1 MRTQSQE
8 RYLVDKK
15 GRPKAVVLGM
25 AQYRKM
31 LSAIEDLEDALD
43 LKRARATASHF
54 LSHEELLKRLRIHGR
69 A

>member
-1 MRTQSQE
+1 MRALSQE

-31 LSAIEDLEDALD
+31 LKVIEDLEDALD
-43 LKRARATASHF
+43 LKRAQATASSF
-54 LSHEELLKRLRIHGR
+54 LSHEELLKRLRVQDR

>member
-1 MRTQSQE
+1 MRMNVPE
-8 RYLVDKK
+8 RFLVDKN

-31 LSAIEDLEDALD
+31 LMAIDDLEDALD
-43 LKRARATASHF
+43 LKRARATASSF
-54 LSHEELLKRLRIHGR
+54 LSHEELLKRLRVKNR